1 MPNPTLALDAAVMA
15 DVAAVARV
23 CAAAEPA
30 VLAAAVC
37 ATLYRYDVGETYEVF
52 LGGTGATT
60 MGPMDRPALL
70 RLSVSGDEPFAALC
84 ARAGEPTPGDG
95 VPGATVRI
103 ETGAGGDISGVAV
116 VTAKALGE
124 DTGAS
129 LPRAL
134 RCLVRDALSKPRTRI
149 AALRLQPPDAA
160 RAQADRTNR
169 GAEAPP
175 EHRLLHHM
183 FERTAAEYPDRPAL
197 VTDHGTMSYGALD
210 ARANRLAARLRA
222 LGAGPERTIGIRL
235 DRSPALVVGL
245 LAVLKSGSAFVPLDR
260 RLPPDRMR
268 AVLCAADSALVLC
281 HEEQGADPDAL
292 GVPTVTVADDG
303 AGPPGPMDGAST
315 PAAAPA
321 SRPSNAALLYFTS
334 GSTGMPKGVVIDH
347 RNAANRVD
355 WIARRYGMG
364 PDTVVL
370 HKTPLIFDVAV
381 IEILAPLAAGGA
393 VRLAAPGGEADT
405 GHLAEILR
413 TGGVTFVHFVPS
425 MLKTFL
431 SAVGDAAFPG
441 VRWVQTSGEAMPAR
455 LLEPVRRAFPNARF
469 HSAYGQTETSEVAVW
484 EAGTATAP
492 HVPVGEQV
500 GPYRLHVLDDSLNPV
515 PPGVPG
521 EICVA
526 GVGGLARGYH
536 GMPAATAERFVP
548 HPYALEP
555 GERLYRTGDLAVVTA
570 DGSLE
575 FRGRRDTQVKLRG
588 ARVELAEV
596 EAVLAADPQVRDCAV
611 VVREDDGGDPELVA
625 YVLGPG
631 ARVDD
636 LARRAAGALPEYM
649 LPSAYVTMDE
659 FPHTASG
666 KLDRVA
672 LPAPTAAQRTARGRG
687 EAPLS
692 SLEAELSSLWSAVL
706 GVDEVGR
713 TDPFFAIGGN
723 SLKAA
728 QVLGRI
734 TTLFGVR
741 VPVAAFFA
749 DPTVR
754 GLTTEIERLVAELVA
769 ALPEDEAVRRIDA
782 LKE

>member
-1 MPNPTLALDAAVMA
+1 MHNPTLALDAAVMA
-15 DVAAVARV
+15 DVAAVARA

-30 VLAAAVC
+30 VLAAVVC

-52 LGGTGATT
+52 LPGTSATAGPTGG
-60 MGPMDRPALL
+60 PASL
-70 RLSVSGDEPFAALC
+70 RLSVSGDEPFTALC
-84 ARAGEPTPGDG
+84 ARACEPTPGDG
-95 VPGATVRI
+95 APGAMVRI
-103 ETGAGGDISGVAV
+103 ETGARDDTPGAVV
-116 VTAKALGE
+116 VTAKELGE
-124 DTGAS
+124 DAAAS
-129 LPRAL
+129 WPRAL
-134 RCLVRDALSKPRTRI
+134 RCLVRDALSQPRTKV

-160 RAQADRTNR
+160 RAQADRANR
-169 GAEAPP
+169 RAEAPP
-175 EHRLLHHM
+175 EHRLLHQM
-183 FERTAAEYPDRPAL
+183 FERTAAEHPDRPAL
-197 VTDHGTMSYGALD
+197 ITDQGTVSYRALD
-210 ARANRLAARLRA
+210 ARAGRLAARLRA

-235 DRSPALVVGL
+235 DRSAELVVGL

-260 RLPPDRMR
+260 RLPPDRTR
-268 AVLCAADSALVLC
+268 TVLRAADSALVLC
-281 HEEQGADPDAL
+281 HEEQRADLDGL
-292 GVPTVTVADDG
+292 GVPLVTIADDG
-303 AGPPGPMDGAST
+303 AGDPGLPTGGAST
-315 PAAAPA
+315 PATAPA
-321 SRPSNAALLYFTS
+321 SHSANAAFLYFTS
-334 GSTGMPKGVVIDH
+334 GSTGVPKGVVIDH

-355 WIARRYGMG
+355 WIARRYGIG

-381 IEILAPLAAGGA
+381 IEILAPLSVGGA

-413 TGGVTFVHFVPS
+413 AGEVTFVHFVPS

-431 SAVGDAAFPG
+431 TAVGDAAFPR
-441 VRWVQTSGEAMPAR
+441 VRWVQTSGEAMPAW

-484 EAGTATAP
+484 EAGTATGP

-500 GPYRLHVLDDSLNPV
+500 GPYRLYVLDESLYPV

-526 GVGGLARGYH
+526 GAGGLARGYH
-536 GMPAATAERFVP
+536 GMPEATAERFVP
-548 HPYALEP
+548 HPYAVEP
-555 GERLYRTGDLAVVTA
+555 GERLYRTGDLGVVTA
-570 DGSLE
+570 DGRLE

-588 ARVELAEV
+588 ARVEPAEV
-596 EAVLAADPQVRDCAV
+596 EAVLAVDPQVRDCAV
-611 VVREDDGGDPELVA
+611 VVREDNDGNPELVA

-631 ARVDD
+631 VRVDD
-636 LARRAAGALPEYM
+636 LARRAADALPDYM
-649 LPSAYVTMDE
+649 LPAAYVTMDA

-666 KLDRVA
+666 KLDRAA

-692 SLEAELSSLWSAVL
+692 PLEAELASLWSAVL

-728 QVLGRI
+728 QVMGRI
-734 TTLFGVR
+734 TALFGVR

-754 GLTTEIERLVAELVA
+754 GLTAEIERLVAELVA
-769 ALPEDEAVRRIDA
+769 ALPEDEAARRIES